1 MININNMSADEM
13 NKKRNNIVIVNTF
26 TGELIKWA
34 SENTIE
40 ALAEVYSDAEQ
51 LYKDMS
57 FNFRQRP
64 TDIHR
69 AQMENAYKYRFTD
82 MPFWLYTVSKYD
94 IMAKAPVQEVMDIQ
108 YNGAFESLPPLQ
120 HVSKDG
126 VESFCMG
133 EPYAD
138 GYYMQY
144 GSITIKDELRYYRK
158 LKKINDEST
167 DIRKFL
173 LV

>member
-1 MININNMSADEM
+1 MVNINNMSADEM
-13 NKKRNNIVIVNTF
+13 NKRRHNTVIVNTF

-34 SENTIE
+34 DGNPIE
-40 ALAEVYSDAEQ
+40 ALREVYADAAI
-51 LYKDMS
+51 LYKEMLH
-57 FNFRQRP
+57 NFRQRA

-69 AQMENAYKYRFTD
+69 AQMENASKYRFID
-82 MPFWLYTVSKYD
+82 MPLWLYVVSRYD

-126 VESFCMG
+126 IESFCMG
-133 EPYAD
+133 EPYSD

-144 GSITIKDELRYYRK
+144 ASLTVKDELRYYRK